1 MSKLIRVNA
10 KTGSVT
16 SEDVKKEYKLF
27 GNRGLI
33 AKVMNDEV
41 NPRCEPLGPENKLIM
56 GTGIFAGTQLS
67 TAHRLSVGGKSP
79 LTGTIKES
87 NVGGNVAYLLIG
99 HGIRM
104 IIVEDAPAGDDW
116 KLLVI
121 DKNGKA
127 ELVPAKG
134 YAGLNNYAL
143 VEKLKSEYGKR
154 IGVASIG
161 LAGERGYLNCSVQVT
176 DATTGYP
183 SRAAARG
190 GTGAVMGSKKI
201 KAVVVQPAASRYAF
215 EYADKKKFDAA
226 SKRLAKAMLDEN
238 SMMHATTTVGTIN
251 LVAMTGAMGL
261 IPVRNYS
268 GELFDSKRLDKINGP
283 AFLKKLETRGGKN
296 QLPCQPGC
304 LIRCGNIYNDSKGNF
319 LTDGLEYETVA
330 MCGTNCDIDDL
341 DTIAKMDH
349 MCDDLGLDT
358 IETGATIGV
367 CMEAGKI
374 AWGDKKAAL
383 DLLRE
388 MAKGTEFGKLLGQGT
403 AAVGT
408 ALGVK
413 RTPVVKGQSLS
424 AYEPRNGSVIGVTFA
439 TTPMGAD
446 HTAGVMFMPNADM
459 MPKVARVSMS
469 SMMQGNMA
477 TCDNIMC
484 MYGFMS
490 TMGDPTILPDLVAG
504 AFGGEWTGDRVTQIG
519 KDTIALERA
528 FNKAAG
534 FTIDD
539 DVLPEFFY
547 NEVAPSSG
555 AIFDITKEYL
565 ADTFR

>member
-1 MSKLIRVNA
+1 MSKVIRVNT
-10 KTGSVT
+10 KTGGTT
-16 SEDVKKEYKLF
+16 SEEFKKEYQLF

-33 AKVMNDEV
+33 AKVMSDEV
-41 NPRCEPLGPENKLIM
+41 NPKCDPQGKDNKLIM
-56 GTGIFAGTQLS
+56 STGIFAGTPLS

-87 NVGGNVAYLLIG
+87 NVGGNVSYMLTQ
-99 HGIRM
+99 HGIKM
-104 IIVEDAPAGDDW
+104 LIFEDIPAGNDW
-116 KLLVI
+116 KILVI
-121 DKNGKA
+121 DKNGNA
-127 ELVPAKG
+127 ELVSAKG

-143 VEKLKSEYGKR
+143 VEKLRKKYGKN

-161 LAGERGYLNCSVQVT
+161 LAGERGYRNCSVQVT

-190 GTGAVMGSKKI
+190 GTGAIMGAKKI
-201 KAVVVQPAASRYAF
+201 KAVVVQPAASRAAF
-215 EYADKKKFDAA
+215 EYQDKKKFDAA
-226 SKRLAKAMLDEN
+226 AKRLANAMLDEN
-238 SMMHATTTVGTIN
+238 SMMHAMTTVGTVN
-251 LVAMTGAMGL
+251 LVGMTGAMGL
-261 IPVRNYS
+261 IPVHNYS
-268 GELFDSKRLDKINGP
+268 GKLFDSKRLDKINGP
-283 AFLKKLETRGGKN
+283 AFMKKLEKRGGKN

-304 LIRCGNIYNDSKGNF
+304 LIRCGNVYNDSKGNY
-319 LTDGLEYETVA
+319 LTNGLEYETVA

-367 CMEAGKI
+367 CMEGGKI
-374 AWGDKKAAL
+374 PWGDKKAAL
-383 DLLRE
+383 NLVKE
-388 MAKGTEFGKLLGQGT
+388 MVKGTEFGNLLGQGT
-403 AAVGT
+403 ATVGKE
-408 ALGVK
+408 LGVK
-413 RTPVVKGQSLS
+413 RVPVVKGQSLS
-424 AYEPRNGSVIGVTFA
+424 GYDPRNGPVIGVTFS

-446 HTAGVMFMPNADM
+446 HTAGVMMMPNADL

-490 TMGDPTILPDLVAG
+490 TMGDPTILPDLFSG
-504 AFGGEWTGDRVTQIG
+504 AFGGEWDADKITQIG
-519 KDTIALERA
+519 KQTIELERE

-534 FTIDD
+534 FTVDD

-547 NEVAPSSG
+547 TEVAPSSG
-555 AIFDITKEYL
+555 AIFDLTKEDM
-565 ADTFR
+565 ADTYK